1 MRQSSLP
8 LSLQWSR
15 VWNRTYILGDFI
27 WTAWDYIGETAIGSS
42 SQTGG
47 VDQLVGG
54 HGFVFPWHISYCGDF
69 DLVGNT
75 KPQSIYRQVS
85 KVVLWIGRVVLWIGR
100 VVLWIERVVLWIGRV
115 VLWIERVVLWIGRVV
130 LSHST
135 PPVCGSYSVYSIYR
149 QVV

>member
-1 MRQSSLP
+1 
-8 LSLQWSR
+8 
-15 VWNRTYILGDFI
+15 
-27 WTAWDYIGETAIGSS
+27 
-42 SQTGG
+42 

-115 VLWIERVVLWIGRVV
+115 VL
-130 LSHST
+130 SHST